1 MGPDDSD
8 RLRFLL
14 ESQHDFPGPFTFKVI
29 FRSAPGVG
37 EGILAAI
44 AEETTLREL
53 HGEPSLRASSGG
65 KYVAM
70 TFDLVVAEAA
80 IADRDLA
87 ALGAVT
93 EASALAM
100 HAAAIA
106 SRPTILYWQPATL
119 AAMAAV
125 RELRAAG
132 RSAWATMD
140 AGPHVKVLT
149 SATDA
154 DAVATALRGVP
165 GVTAV
170 AIAAAGPG
178 TELVA

>member
-70 TFDLVVAEAA
+70 TFDLVVAEAN
-80 IADRDLA
+80 DVLRVY
-87 ALGAVT
+87 AVMQRL
-93 EASALAM
+93 ESVVSCM
-100 HAAAIA
+100 
-106 SRPTILYWQPATL
+106 
-119 AAMAAV
+119 
-125 RELRAAG
+125 
-132 RSAWATMD
+132 
-140 AGPHVKVLT
+140 
-149 SATDA
+149 
-154 DAVATALRGVP
+154 
-165 GVTAV
+165 
-170 AIAAAGPG
+170 
-178 TELVA
+178 